1 MCGRLRPAAG
11 PVSVPVRGFGRL
23 APPALLFLLV
33 ATGAAGCAAHGGK
46 GDSGGSGSASRSA
59 HSSSAAKS
67 SSSSVL
73 PSEVRTRAMAVADSY
88 TTLVAQACDDLR
100 AKTTRP
106 EVARWATELK
116 IAT

>member
-11 PVSVPVRGFGRL
+11 PVSVPVRGSGRL

-59 HSSSAAKS
+59 HSSAAKS

-73 PSEVRTRAMAVADSY
+73 PGEVRTRAMAVADSY

-100 AKTTRP
+100 AK
-106 EVARWATELK
+106 
-116 IAT
+116 